1 MKNLIVIILLFFL
14 NGCGYTSIY
23 KDQKSKEIFISVIN
37 TDGDTVINNYLKNQ
51 LNILSDKESVNI
63 FNISFVSKYERTTI
77 AKDSA
82 GVATDY
88 RLEAEIKFNV
98 NKNGVNKIIIFAENI
113 SIKNEG
119 ENFEQR
125 NYENSI
131 KRNFVLSIKNK
142 LVTYLN
148 NFDDN

>member
-14 NGCGYTSIY
+14 YGCGYTSIY

-88 RLEAEIKFNV
+88 RLVAEIEFNI
-98 NKNGVNKIIIFAENI
+98 NKNGVNKIITFTENI
-113 SIKNEG
+113 NIKNEG
-119 ENFEQR
+119 ENFEQT

-131 KRNFVLSIKNK
+131 KRNFAISIKEE
-142 LVTYLN
+142 LIPYLL

>member
-14 NGCGYTSIY
+14 YGCGYTSIY

-119 ENFEQR
+119 ENFDQR

>member
-1 MKNLIVIILLFFL
+1 MKNLIVIMLLFFL
-14 NGCGYTSIY
+14 YGCGYTSIY

-88 RLEAEIKFNV
+88 RLVAEIEFNI
-98 NKNGVNKIIIFAENI
+98 NKNGVNKIITFTENI
-113 SIKNEG
+113 NIKNEG

-131 KRNFVLSIKNK
+131 KRNFALSIKNK
-142 LVTYLN
+142 LVTYLI

>member
-14 NGCGYTSIY
+14 YGCGYTSIY

-37 TDGDTVINNYLKNQ
+37 TDGDNVINNYLKNQ

-142 LVTYLN
+142 LVTYLI

>member
-14 NGCGYTSIY
+14 YGCGYTSIY
-23 KDQKSKEIFISVIN
+23 KDQKSGEIFISVIN

-51 LNILSDKESVNI
+51 LNILSNKESVNI
-63 FNISFVSKYERTTI
+63 FNISFVSKYKKTTI
-77 AKDSA
+77 ANDSA

-98 NKNGVNKIIIFAENI
+98 NKNGENKIIIFTENI

>member
-14 NGCGYTSIY
+14 YGCGYTSIY

-119 ENFEQR
+119 ENFDQR

-142 LVTYLN
+142 LVIYLS

>member
-14 NGCGYTSIY
+14 YGCGYTSIY

-88 RLEAEIKFNV
+88 RLVAEIEFNIT
-98 NKNGVNKIIIFAENI
+98 KNGGTKIITFTENI
-113 SIKNEG
+113 NIKNEG

-131 KRNFVLSIKNK
+131 KRNFALSIKNK
-142 LVTYLN
+142 LVTYLI

>member
-14 NGCGYTSIY
+14 YGCGYTSIY

-37 TDGDTVINNYLKNQ
+37 TDGDIVINNYLKNQ
-51 LNILSDKESVNI
+51 LNILSNKESVNI

-88 RLEAEIKFNV
+88 RLVAEIEFNI
-98 NKNGVNKIIIFAENI
+98 NKNGVNKIITFTENI
-113 SIKNEG
+113 NIKNEG

-131 KRNFVLSIKNK
+131 KRNFALSIKNK
-142 LVTYLN
+142 LVTYLI

>member
-14 NGCGYTSIY
+14 YGCGYTSIY

-37 TDGDTVINNYLKNQ
+37 TDGDIVINNYLKNQ

-88 RLEAEIKFNV
+88 RLVAEIEFNI
-98 NKNGVNKIIIFAENI
+98 NKNGVNKIITFTENI
-113 SIKNEG
+113 NIKNEG

-131 KRNFVLSIKNK
+131 KRNFALSIKNK
-142 LVTYLN
+142 LVTYLI

>member
-14 NGCGYTSIY
+14 YGCGYTSIY

-37 TDGDTVINNYLKNQ
+37 TDGDNVINNYLKNQ

-88 RLEAEIKFNV
+88 RLVAEIEFNI
-98 NKNGVNKIIIFAENI
+98 NKNGVNKIITFTENI
-113 SIKNEG
+113 NIKNEG

-142 LVTYLN
+142 LVIYLS

>member
-14 NGCGYTSIY
+14 YGCGYTSIY
-23 KDQKSKEIFISVIN
+23 KDQKSREIFISVIN

>member
-14 NGCGYTSIY
+14 YGCGYTSIY
-23 KDQKSKEIFISVIN
+23 KDQKSKDIFISVIN

-51 LNILSDKESVNI
+51 LNILSNKESVNI

-88 RLEAEIKFNV
+88 RLVAEIEFNI
-98 NKNGVNKIIIFAENI
+98 NKNGVNKIITFTENI
-113 SIKNEG
+113 NIKNEG

-131 KRNFVLSIKNK
+131 KRNFALSIKNK
-142 LVTYLN
+142 LVTYLI

>member
-14 NGCGYTSIY
+14 HGCGYTSIY

-82 GVATDY
+82 GITTDY
-88 RLEAEIKFNV
+88 KLVAQIEFNI
-98 NKNGVNKIIIFAENI
+98 NKNGVNKIITFTENI
-113 SIKNEG
+113 NIKNEG

-131 KRNFVLSIKNK
+131 KRNFALSIKNK
-142 LVTYLN
+142 LVTYLI

>member
-1 MKNLIVIILLFFL
+1 M
-14 NGCGYTSIY
+14 
-23 KDQKSKEIFISVIN
+23 
-37 TDGDTVINNYLKNQ
+37 
-51 LNILSDKESVNI
+51 
-63 FNISFVSKYERTTI
+63 
-77 AKDSA
+77 
-82 GVATDY
+82 
-88 RLEAEIKFNV
+88 EAEIKFNV
-98 NKNGVNKIIIFAENI
+98 NKNGVNKIIIFTENI

>member
-14 NGCGYTSIY
+14 YGCGYTSIY
-23 KDQKSKEIFISVIN
+23 KDQKSKEIFISVID

-88 RLEAEIKFNV
+88 RLVAEIEFNI
-98 NKNGVNKIIIFAENI
+98 NKNGVNKIITFTENI
-113 SIKNEG
+113 NIKNEG

-131 KRNFVLSIKNK
+131 KRNFALSIKNK
-142 LVTYLN
+142 LVTYLI

>member
-14 NGCGYTSIY
+14 YGCGYTSIY
-23 KDQKSKEIFISVIN
+23 KDQKSREIFISVIN

-88 RLEAEIKFNV
+88 RLVAEIEFNI
-98 NKNGVNKIIIFAENI
+98 NKNGVNKIITFTENI
-113 SIKNEG
+113 NIKNEG

-131 KRNFVLSIKNK
+131 KRNFALSIKNK
-142 LVTYLN
+142 LVTYLI

>member
-14 NGCGYTSIY
+14 YGCGYTSIY
-23 KDQKSKEIFISVIN
+23 KDQKSREIFISVIN

-51 LNILSDKESVNI
+51 LNILSNKESVNI

-88 RLEAEIKFNV
+88 RLVAEIEFNI
-98 NKNGVNKIIIFAENI
+98 NKNGVNKIITFTENI
-113 SIKNEG
+113 NIKNEG

-131 KRNFVLSIKNK
+131 KRNFALSIKNK
-142 LVTYLN
+142 LVTYLI

>member
-14 NGCGYTSIY
+14 YGCGYTSIY

-88 RLEAEIKFNV
+88 KLVVEIQFNI
-98 NKNGVNKIIIFAENI
+98 NKSGVNKIITFTENI
-113 SIKNEG
+113 NIKNEG

-131 KRNFVLSIKNK
+131 KRNFALSIKNK
-142 LVTYLN
+142 LVTYLI

>member
-14 NGCGYTSIY
+14 YGCGYTSIY

-88 RLEAEIKFNV
+88 RLVAEIEFNI
-98 NKNGVNKIIIFAENI
+98 NKNGVNKIITFTENI
-113 SIKNEG
+113 NIKNEG

-142 LVTYLN
+142 LVTYLI

>member
-14 NGCGYTSIY
+14 YGCGYTSIY

-37 TDGDTVINNYLKNQ
+37 TDGDNVINNYLKNQ

-88 RLEAEIKFNV
+88 RLVAEIEFNI
-98 NKNGVNKIIIFAENI
+98 NKNGVNKIITFTENI
-113 SIKNEG
+113 NIKNEG

-131 KRNFVLSIKNK
+131 KRNFALSIKNK
-142 LVTYLN
+142 LVTYLI

>member
-1 MKNLIVIILLFFL
+1 MKNLIVIMLLFFL
-14 NGCGYTSIY
+14 YGCGYTSIY
-23 KDQKSKEIFISVIN
+23 KDQKSREIFISVIN

-88 RLEAEIKFNV
+88 RLVAEIEFNI
-98 NKNGVNKIIIFAENI
+98 NKNGVNKIITFTENI
-113 SIKNEG
+113 NIKNEG

-131 KRNFVLSIKNK
+131 KRNFALSIKNK
-142 LVTYLN
+142 LVPYLI

>member
-14 NGCGYTSIY
+14 YGCGYTSIY

-37 TDGDTVINNYLKNQ
+37 TDGDNVINNYLKNQ

-88 RLEAEIKFNV
+88 RLGAEIEFNI
-98 NKNGVNKIIIFAENI
+98 NKNGVSKIIIFTENI
-113 SIKNEG
+113 NIKNEG

-142 LVTYLN
+142 LVTYLI

>member
-14 NGCGYTSIY
+14 YGCGYTSIY
-23 KDQKSKEIFISVIN
+23 KDQKSREIFISVIN

-63 FNISFVSKYERTTI
+63 FNISFVSKYKRTTI

-88 RLEAEIKFNV
+88 RLVAEIEFNI
-98 NKNGVNKIIIFAENI
+98 NKNGVNKIITFTENI
-113 SIKNEG
+113 NIKNEG

>member
-14 NGCGYTSIY
+14 YGCGYTSIY

-88 RLEAEIKFNV
+88 RLVAEIEFNI
-98 NKNGVNKIIIFAENI
+98 NKNGVNKIITFTENI
-113 SIKNEG
+113 NIKNEG

-131 KRNFVLSIKNK
+131 KRNFVISIKNK
-142 LVTYLN
+142 LVPFLI

>member
-14 NGCGYTSIY
+14 YGCGYTSIY
-23 KDQKSKEIFISVIN
+23 KDQKSREIFISVIN

-131 KRNFVLSIKNK
+131 KRNFALSIKNK
-142 LVTYLN
+142 LVTYLI

>member
-14 NGCGYTSIY
+14 YGCGYTSIY
-23 KDQKSKEIFISVIN
+23 KDQKSREIFISVIN

-88 RLEAEIKFNV
+88 RLVAEIEFNI
-98 NKNGVNKIIIFAENI
+98 NKNGVNKIITFTENI
-113 SIKNEG
+113 NIKNEG

>member
-14 NGCGYTSIY
+14 YGCGYTSIY

-37 TDGDTVINNYLKNQ
+37 TDGDSVINNYLKNQ
-51 LNILSDKESVNI
+51 FKVISDKGSANI

-77 AKDSA
+77 AKNSA

-88 RLEAEIKFNV
+88 RLGAEIEFNI
-98 NKNGVNKIIIFAENI
+98 NKNGVNKIIILTENI
-113 SIKNEG
+113 NIKNEG

-131 KRNFVLSIKNK
+131 KRNFALSIKNK
-142 LVTYLN
+142 LVTYLI

>member
-1 MKNLIVIILLFFL
+1 MKNLIVIILLSFL
-14 NGCGYTSIY
+14 YGCGYTSIY
-23 KDQKSKEIFISVIN
+23 KDQKSKDIFISVIN
-37 TDGDTVINNYLKNQ
+37 TDGDTVINKYLENQ
-51 LNILSDKESVNI
+51 LNILSDKKSANI

-88 RLEAEIKFNV
+88 RLGAEIEFNI
-98 NKNGVNKIIIFAENI
+98 NKNGVSKIIIFTENI
-113 SIKNEG
+113 NIKNEG

-142 LVTYLN
+142 LVTYLI

>member
-14 NGCGYTSIY
+14 YGCGYTSIY
-23 KDQKSKEIFISVIN
+23 KDQKSREIFISVIN

-88 RLEAEIKFNV
+88 RLVAEIEFNI
-98 NKNGVNKIIIFAENI
+98 NKNGVNKIIIFTENI
-113 SIKNEG
+113 NIKNEG

-131 KRNFVLSIKNK
+131 KRNFALSIKNK

>member
-14 NGCGYTSIY
+14 YGCGYTSIY

-88 RLEAEIKFNV
+88 KLVVEIQFNI
-98 NKNGVNKIIIFAENI
+98 NKSGVNKIITFTENI
-113 SIKNEG
+113 NIKNEG

-142 LVTYLN
+142 LVPYLI

>member
-1 MKNLIVIILLFFL
+1 MKNLIVIILLSFL
-14 NGCGYTSIY
+14 YGCGYTSIY
-23 KDQKSKEIFISVIN
+23 KDQKSKDIFISVIN
-37 TDGDTVINNYLKNQ
+37 TDGDTVINKYLENQ
-51 LNILSDKESVNI
+51 LNILSDKKSANI

-119 ENFEQR
+119 ENFDQR

-131 KRNFVLSIKNK
+131 KRNFALSIKNK
-142 LVTYLN
+142 LVTYLI

>member
-14 NGCGYTSIY
+14 YGCGYTSIY

-63 FNISFVSKYERTTI
+63 FNISFVSKYKRTTI

-98 NKNGVNKIIIFAENI
+98 NKNGVNKIIIFTENI
-113 SIKNEG
+113 NIKNEG

-142 LVTYLN
+142 LVNYLN

>member
-1 MKNLIVIILLFFL
+1 MKNLILIILLFFL

-23 KDQKSKEIFISVIN
+23 TDQKSKEIYISVIN

-88 RLEAEIKFNV
+88 RLGAEIEFNI
-98 NKNGVNKIIIFAENI
+98 NKNGVSKIIIFTENI
-113 SIKNEG
+113 NIKNEG
-119 ENFEQR
+119 ENLEQR

-142 LVTYLN
+142 LVIYLS

>member
-1 MKNLIVIILLFFL
+1 MLEQIVHFYCDLDEKQLQWKP
-14 NGCGYTSIY
+14 CPR
-23 KDQKSKEIFISVIN
+23 
-37 TDGDTVINNYLKNQ
+37 

-88 RLEAEIKFNV
+88 RLVAEIEFNI
-98 NKNGVNKIIIFAENI
+98 NKNGVNKIITFTENI
-113 SIKNEG
+113 NIKNEG

-131 KRNFVLSIKNK
+131 KRNFALSIKNK
-142 LVTYLN
+142 LVTYLI

>member
-1 MKNLIVIILLFFL
+1 MKNLIVIILLSFL
-14 NGCGYTSIY
+14 YGCGYTSIY
-23 KDQKSKEIFISVIN
+23 KDQKSREIFISVIN

-51 LNILSDKESVNI
+51 LNILSNKESVNI

-88 RLEAEIKFNV
+88 RLGAEIEFNI
-98 NKNGVNKIIIFAENI
+98 NKNGVSKIIIFTENI
-113 SIKNEG
+113 NIKNEG